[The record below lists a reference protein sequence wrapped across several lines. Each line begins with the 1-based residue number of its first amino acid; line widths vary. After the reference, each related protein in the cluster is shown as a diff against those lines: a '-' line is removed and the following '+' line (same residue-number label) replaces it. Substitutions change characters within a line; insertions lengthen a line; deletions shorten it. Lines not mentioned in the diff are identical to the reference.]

1 MKRMLHRAVMAGV
14 IALGWVAGAAAW
26 AASPKVIHTE
36 PSQFSPVVVYEAYG
50 ERCMTFG
57 SVEALGRQ
65 TCYALDNPQRMVF
78 NYTRMMMGALFVN
91 PAPKRILIV
100 GLGGGTLPSAL
111 AALLPQAEIDV
122 VEIDP
127 AVLRVAE
134 DYFRFAPSPRLR
146 VHAAD
151 GRAYVEQ
158 MVREKRQYDLV
169 MLDAFDFNYIPRHL
183 MTQEFL
189 EQTKRILAPNGVLA
203 ANTFASSDLFDQE
216 SATYAAVFG
225 QYLNLRANNRVIFA
239 VNGVLPD
246 AKQRQSNASRWQAPL
261 VPYGV
266 DIEAGLSLVE
276 GVPAWPA
283 NTQVLK
289 D

>member
-1 MKRMLHRAVMAGV
+1 MDAEH
-14 IALGWVAGAAAW
+14 
-26 AASPKVIHTE
+26 
-36 PSQFSPVVVYEAYG
+36 
-50 ERCMTFG
+50 
-57 SVEALGRQ
+57 
-65 TCYALDNPQRMVF
+65 
-78 NYTRMMMGALFVN
+78 
-91 PAPKRILIV
+91 PKRILIV

-111 AALLPQAEIDV
+111 VALLPQAEIDV

-127 AVLRVAE
+127 AVLRVAQ

-151 GRAYVEQ
+151 GRAYVER
-158 MVREKRQYDLV
+158 MVREKRQFDLV
-169 MLDAFDFNYIPRHL
+169 MLDAFDFSYIPRHL

-189 EQTKRILAPNGVLA
+189 EQTKRILAPDGVLA
-203 ANTFASSDLFDQE
+203 ANTFASSDLFDRE

-246 AKQRQSNASRWQAPL
+246 AKQRQVNASRWQLPL
-261 VPYGV
+261 APYGV